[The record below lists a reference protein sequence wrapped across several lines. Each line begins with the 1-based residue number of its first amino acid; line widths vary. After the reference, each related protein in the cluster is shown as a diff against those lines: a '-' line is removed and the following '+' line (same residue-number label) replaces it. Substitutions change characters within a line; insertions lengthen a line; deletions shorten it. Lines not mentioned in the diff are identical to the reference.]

1 MNPTAWQELRPGVLP
16 TAATPSGLPA
26 AMYRLPLFLA
36 ENDEVARVGGA
47 LSRAEAVIGR
57 GIPSA
62 PLGHRPPHPT
72 ASTF

>member
-1 MNPTAWQELRPGVLP
+1 MNPTVWQELRPEVLS
-16 TAATPSGLPA
+16 AAARTVGLPA

-36 ENDEVARVGGA
+36 ASYELATVGGA
-47 LSRAEAVIGR
+47 ASQAVVVIGH
-57 GIPSA
+57 GIKSA